1 MKISPVGNELLRAD
15 GRTDGHIDVA
25 LLIVSNRSV
34 ANAPNK
40 MLVTVFLE
48 THATYCF
55 KRIWN
60 LQEEELDSK
69 VPN

>member
-1 MKISPVGNELLRAD
+1 MKTGPVGNELSLAD
-15 GRTDGHIDVA
+15 GRTDGHIDVV

-48 THATYCF
+48 TQATY
-55 KRIWN
+55 
-60 LQEEELDSK
+60 
-69 VPN
+69 